1 MTNEIDLHG
10 LTKLEAIEE
19 LVKFYNARVKKG
31 NLTPFEVIHGYG
43 SSGVGGVLRTRIR
56 GFLNGFE
63 DCLTFD
69 SGKNPFENNP
79 GITRIIPRKPL
90 PDTVDLLGEEILD
103 FCDTPKPINKITGK
117 FHRIGEAKVLET
129 VKHLVKQG
137 SLKVSYKGSLKVF
150 SSQIPELQ

>member
-10 LTKLEAIEE
+10 FTKLEAIEE
-19 LVKFYNARVKKG
+19 LVKFYNSRVKKG

-56 GFLNGFE
+56 GFLASFE

-90 PDTVDLLGEEILD
+90 PDAVDLLGEEILD

-117 FHRIGEAKVLET
+117 FHRIGEVKTLEA
-129 VKHLVKQG
+129 VKRLEKQG
-137 SLKVSYKGSLKVF
+137 RIKVSYKGALKVY
-150 SSQIPELQ
+150 STKP